1 MCFNKRY
8 DNNQF
13 DKRGAVKYFLIDKKF
28 HMKHQKRNR
37 HPMRMK
43 IDIAPTF
50 APQFDDGE
58 LKIVADYKKR
68 YDRISDMLD
77 KNPTILE
84 MVHNDLKM
92 WGSDNGR
99 ESTYSSEQ
107 LLRSLVVKC
116 IEGLSFRDTI
126 IRIAESNVLRNFTR
140 VNSGKVMNFTVLDT
154 AFKLI
159 KSQSWDV
166 INVILKKQA
175 IKDGDI
181 KGSRFRIDSTVCET
195 NIHYP
200 TDAFLLWDCYRVA
213 TGLMNQLRELE
224 PMLLMSHRFHIEKVK
239 ALYTFIATHSGK
251 KNKST
256 KCKVTKTTDLLLQRT
271 KYIVEI
277 AHQIVLMGKKSTSLQ
292 AMVIVSKLQSY
303 LADMSRV
310 LIQATR
316 SFNGESVPAKERI
329 FSIFEP
335 HTELLMRGKAH
346 KPVEFGHLVQ
356 IGQVENKFISFYE
369 VKETSAHD
377 TEMVQIAL
385 DDHKEVFG
393 AYPIEFSADKNYYQS
408 MDDIEEWEDRIDI
421 FSVCKKGKR
430 TEEEIAREH
439 GYLFKLA
446 QKFRA
451 GCEGSISVL
460 KRVFGLHRC
469 RNRGFNSF
477 AASIGCL
484 VFCHNL
490 VLLSKL

>member
-1 MCFNKRY
+1 
-8 DNNQF
+8 
-13 DKRGAVKYFLIDKKF
+13 
-28 HMKHQKRNR
+28 
-37 HPMRMK
+37 MK

-50 APQFDDGE
+50 APLIDDGE
-58 LKIVADYKKR
+58 LKIVADYKNS
-68 YDRISDMLD
+68 YDKISDNLD
-77 KNPTILE
+77 KNPKILE
-84 MVHNDLKM
+84 MVHNDLVL
-92 WGSDNGR
+92 WGSDSGR

-107 LLRSLVVKC
+107 LLRALLVKC
-116 IEGLSFRDTI
+116 IEGLSFRETI
-126 IRIAESNVLRNFTR
+126 VRIADSTVLRNFTR

-154 AFKLI
+154 AFKMI
-159 KSQSWDV
+159 KPQTWDM
-166 INVILKKQA
+166 INVVLKKQA
-175 IKDGDI
+175 ITEGVI
-181 KGSRFRIDSTVCET
+181 KGTRFRIDSTVCET

-213 TGLMNQLRELE
+213 TSLMNQVREIE
-224 PMLLMSHRFHIEKVK
+224 PVLLVGHRFHIEKVK
-239 ALYTFIATHSGK
+239 ALYTFIATHSNK

-256 KCKVTKTTDLLLQRT
+256 IRKVTKTTALLLHQT
-271 KYIVEI
+271 STVVEL
-277 AHQIVLMGKKSTSLQ
+277 ARQVVLMGKKSVSLQ
-292 AMVIVSKLQSY
+292 VMTILAKLESYITDMDKVI
-303 LADMSRV
+303 
-310 LIQATR
+310 IQATR

-369 VKETSAHD
+369 VSDISLHD
-377 TEMVQIAL
+377 NEMLQVAL
-385 DDHKEVFG
+385 DDHKAVFG
-393 AYPIEFSADKNYYQS
+393 TYPKECSADKNYYKS
-408 MDDIEEWEDRIDI
+408 MDDIEEWEEEIDI

-439 GYLFKLA
+439 GYFFKLA

-460 KRVFGLHRC
+460 KRVFGLRRC
-469 RNRGFNSF
+469 LNRGFNSF